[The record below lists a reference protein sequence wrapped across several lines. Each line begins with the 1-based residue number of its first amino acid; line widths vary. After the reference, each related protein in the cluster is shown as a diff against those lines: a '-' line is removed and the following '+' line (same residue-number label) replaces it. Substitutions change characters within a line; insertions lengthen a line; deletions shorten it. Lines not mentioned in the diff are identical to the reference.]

1 MGPDVGPVVI
11 GPVVMGPDVGPV
23 VIGPV
28 VIGPVVGPVVMGPDV
43 GPVVIGATVE
53 PSTTGSDTEFNV
65 GPLGNLLLTSATKV
79 ISSIF
84 ISMPDAVSLVPMTVA
99 TTIVAGLVVVV
110 TLCLFI
116 VVLSDKVISEGFTP
130 RTVASALF
138 IASKSDSVTP
148 WGNVISNPM

>member
-1 MGPDVGPVVI
+1 M
-11 GPVVMGPDVGPV
+11 
-23 VIGPV
+23 
-28 VIGPVVGPVVMGPDV
+28 
-43 GPVVIGATVE
+43 
-53 PSTTGSDTEFNV
+53 
-65 GPLGNLLLTSATKV
+65 LTSATKV

-99 TTIVAGLVVVV
+99 TTILAGLVVVV

-148 WGNVISNPM
+148 EGNVISNVTVVGASVVGPDVENALKFSGDNIVL